1 VIALLANAATQVAL
15 TSGPNDADPVFS
27 PDNRR
32 VAFRRLTSASTN
44 AGQGSW
50 DIVSVAVDGTGLQT
64 VASGP
69 AFRGAP
75 DWSASGL
82 VWAEADETGTRLV
95 VTAPDGSAP
104 RAIMTLQPSVSLA
117 NPRWLQP

>member
-1 VIALLANAATQVAL
+1 MSGSWTIPISAPSRGEIAAT
-15 TSGPNDADPVFS
+15 
-27 PDNRR
+27 
-32 VAFRRLTSASTN
+32 TN

-50 DIVSVAVDGTGLQT
+50 DIVTVATDGTGLQT
-64 VASGP
+64 LASGP

-82 VWAEADETGTRLV
+82 VWVDADEAGTRLV

-104 RAIMTLQPSVSLA
+104 RTILTLQPSVSLA
-117 NPRWLQP
+117 NPRWLKPQ